1 MSSQL
6 SLNTRILQKIDL
18 VTNWNNNNPILLN
31 GEIAVVQ
38 VGTVQDGENQIPIY
52 CVKVGDG
59 VTPYNQLQYVAAP
72 AIDVYDWAKQPNKP
86 VYQAS
91 EIQGL
96 TEAIINT
103 IEESLSGGGEE
114 ESEPIVGLV
123 YAYGSFYDKI
133 TYDTGGTVFLY
144 WAQINNESQYRVR
157 VQWEANGVTTISDLD
172 PGQNTGHIQ
181 VGGNS
186 SPTVNKLQVIR
197 IA

>member
-6 SLNTRILQKIDL
+6 SLNTRILQKTDL
-18 VTNWNNNNPILLN
+18 VTNWNDNNPILLN
-31 GEIAVVQ
+31 GEIAFVQ
-38 VGTVQDGENQIPIY
+38 VGTLQSGENQIPIY

-59 VTPYNQLQYVAAP
+59 ITPYNQLQYVAAP

-86 VYQAS
+86 TYQAN

-96 TEAIINT
+96 TEAISNA
-103 IEESLSGGGEE
+103 IEESFSGSGEE

-123 YAYGSFYDKI
+123 YAYGSFYDQI

-144 WAQINNESQYRVR
+144 WAQVNNESQYRVR
-157 VQWEANGVTTISDLD
+157 VQWEANDVTTISDLD

-181 VGGNS
+181 VGGGS
-186 SPTVNKLQVIR
+186 SPIVNKLQVIR

>member
-1 MSSQL
+1 MNKV
-6 SLNTRILQKIDL
+6 LNSRIAQKVDSTTSWEQ
-18 VTNWNNNNPILLN
+18 TNPTLLK
-31 GEIAVVQ
+31 GEIAFVQ
-38 VGTVQDGENQIPIY
+38 VGNIQDGENQIPIY

-59 VTPYNQLQYVAAP
+59 ITPYNQLQYVAAP
-72 AIDVYDWAKQPNKP
+72 AIGVYDWAKQPNKP
-86 VYQAS
+86 TYQAN

-96 TEAIINT
+96 TEAISNA
-103 IEESLSGGGEE
+103 IEESLSGGVEE
-114 ESEPIVGLV
+114 ESEPIIGLV
-123 YAYGSFYDKI
+123 YAYGSFYDQI
-133 TYDTGGTVFLY
+133 TYEVGGTVFLY
-144 WAQINNESQYRVR
+144 WAQVSNESQYRVR